1 MTHPI
6 TGAVLLGVGVMMGLA
21 GPFGTVALLSLGP
34 RIVYWLFMAVATYSV
49 GLAVGVFLAP
59 GLAARGFARRVAVT
73 GGITAVGVCAVV
85 LGTNLVVF
93 GWWPGAS
100 DWQVF
105 LPTLAAI
112 TLIVTALL
120 DYVRTHGSGAVPD
133 APAPRPAPPAIL
145 DRLPLD
151 KRGPLLALSVEDHY
165 VRIRTSKGEG
175 LVLLR
180 LSDAIREVGDVQG
193 AQVHRSHW
201 VAFAAVTSAR
211 RQGDR
216 AILTLS
222 DASEVPV
229 SRANVQKIR
238 EAGLLPS

>member
-34 RIVYWLFMAVATYSV
+34 RIAYWLFMAIATYSV

-59 GLAARGFARRVAVT
+59 GLASRGFALRVAVT
-73 GGITAVGVCAVV
+73 GGITAVGVCVVV

-93 GWWPGAS
+93 GWWPEAS
-100 DWQVF
+100 DWQIF
-105 LPTLAAI
+105 LPTLATI

-133 APAPRPAPPAIL
+133 APAPRPARPAIL

-151 KRGPLLALSVEDHY
+151 KRGALLALSVEDHY

-201 VAFAAVTSAR
+201 VAFGAVTSAR

-229 SRANVQKIR
+229 SRANVQKIK